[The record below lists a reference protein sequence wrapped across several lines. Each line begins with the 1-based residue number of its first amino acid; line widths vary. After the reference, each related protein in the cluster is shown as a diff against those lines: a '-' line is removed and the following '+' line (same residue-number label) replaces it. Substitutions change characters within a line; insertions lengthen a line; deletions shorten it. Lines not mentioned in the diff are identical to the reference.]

1 VVSLLA
7 RARSSPWAR
16 AGLVALLLSPLL
28 LLVRRPSSPGSLA
41 VGAVASGVVPSASS
55 AASVSAEPPGPP
67 EPPEPEPADLAAP
80 EEPAGGD
87 RAAVSHEDFARGTL
101 YLWASAEQ
109 TALLR
114 RDRSLIEAL
123 RKSKLP
129 RLGAAL
135 RGAKDP
141 TSLQLQR
148 ALRDSERTLCGL
160 AWSNPWGTAPGDDGK
175 PEPRALVKIRLRPD
189 AYVGSFDG
197 SRKRP
202 WRFVDLAGREVAA
215 GKVMARPDRLA
226 AVYYVI
232 GGAKP
237 ARGYALS
244 SEEAIASWS
253 LDTDEIRSDLT
264 SAAARVASW
273 PPSAEEGWPRRVAE
287 EIWPR
292 DLTTPE
298 STLASVDEAFQP
310 GRWGELAKVL
320 QPPSGKAR
328 PLIVKPA
335 AGKPFSDLTAR
346 GVQRQVCTE
355 HGSTT
360 RCAPLPPPKRRA
372 HDGRFC
378 VDEDGHMRDCKPR
391 R

>member
-1 VVSLLA
+1 VSA
-7 RARSSPWAR
+7 
-16 AGLVALLLSPLL
+16 
-28 LLVRRPSSPGSLA
+28 
-41 VGAVASGVVPSASS
+41 VPSASLSVAAS
-55 AASVSAEPPGPP
+55 AAAEPP
-67 EPPEPEPADLAAP
+67 EPPEPEPADLPAP
-80 EEPAGGD
+80 EEPTGGD
-87 RAAVSHEDFARGTL
+87 RAAVSHEDFARSTL

-160 AWSNPWGTAPGDDGK
+160 AWSNPWGAAPGNDGK
-175 PEPRALVKIRLRPD
+175 PGPWTLVKIKLRPD
-189 AYVGSFDG
+189 AYVGSFDP

-215 GKVMARPDRLA
+215 GKVMARPDRLG
-226 AVYYVI
+226 AVYYAI
-232 GGAKP
+232 GGATP

-253 LDTDEIRSDLT
+253 LDTEEIRGELA

-273 PPSAEEGWPRRVAE
+273 PPGAEEGWSRRVVE

-292 DLTTPE
+292 DLSAPE
-298 STLASVDEAFQP
+298 ATLSSVDEAFQP
-310 GRWGELAKVL
+310 GRRGELARGL
-320 QPPSGKAR
+320 PAPAGKAR

-335 AGKPFSDLTAR
+335 ASKPFADLTAR

-355 HGSTT
+355 HGTTT
-360 RCAPLPPPKRRA
+360 RCAPLPPSKRRA